1 MTKHQAAVM
10 ATRLFN
16 LVIKDHSSVKELDGY
31 DDRNFYMRGS
41 LKKEPN
47 KLDISACKEYVLKI
61 VNHLDSKHECL
72 MPTQSDVM
80 LFLQSRGHKCP
91 APVPSVFNS
100 SFVMCK
106 LPRAAQPGSV
116 ASATDGTNDVRDLEN
131 DTSIYNDEGYSEEE
145 YFVCAVR
152 LLTFVPGA
160 SLNEIPLNSQLL
172 FDAGMAVGKL
182 DRDLKVQRVT
192 CYFQL
197 FNVYWVRR
205 YFEREGLGNRHTQE
219 DRTDRQTDR
228 QTGRQTDRQTDS

>member
-47 KLDISACKEYVLKI
+47 KLDTSACKEYVFKI

-131 DTSIYNDEGYSEEE
+131 DTSIYNGEGYSEEE

-152 LLTFVPGA
+152 LLTFVPGT
-160 SLNEIPLNSQLL
+160 SLNEIPLNTQLL

-197 FNVYWVRR
+197 FNVNWERR
-205 YFEREGLGNRHTQE
+205 YFEREGLGIRHTQE

-228 QTGRQTDRQTDS
+228 QS